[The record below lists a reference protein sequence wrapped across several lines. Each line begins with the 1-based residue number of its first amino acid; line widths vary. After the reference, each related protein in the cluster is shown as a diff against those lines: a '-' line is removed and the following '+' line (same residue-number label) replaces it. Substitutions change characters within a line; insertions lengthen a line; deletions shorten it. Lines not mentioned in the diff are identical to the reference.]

1 MYHYYSNQRASAT
14 EQEHLTLHACNSSSQ
29 KSVCEVKY
37 FRNNERRS
45 CQSKEKNDEG
55 MANVWL
61 ILGGSLS
68 LQMMLS
74 NLPTHLHTSHNRLLT
89 FILPSGE
96 AGLPW
101 HYFPELAMTFLLFNR
116 RCEGVLRQ
124 GRKAWMG
131 RAKNRF
137 SLVAASCSRICL
149 FAHTELKQT
158 LLWGENLPFLKL
170 SGQLSTI
177 LDNNRQCFSTS
188 QEGKLLARGSALGKC
203 SGLWLGYSFGEN
215 YWVKES
221 CSHYLSILKD
231 KIFQGAK

>member
-45 CQSKEKNDEG
+45 CQSKEKNGEG

-96 AGLPW
+96 DGLPW

-170 SGQLSTI
+170 SGHLGQQQAVLLYKPRRETPCKRI
-177 LDNNRQCFSTS
+177 WPREVLRIMAGIFLWW
-188 QEGKLLARGSALGKC
+188 KLLGKRVMQP
-203 SGLWLGYSFGEN
+203 LF
-215 YWVKES
+215 V
-221 CSHYLSILKD
+221 HT
-231 KIFQGAK
+231 

>member
-1 MYHYYSNQRASAT
+1 
-14 EQEHLTLHACNSSSQ
+14 
-29 KSVCEVKY
+29 
-37 FRNNERRS
+37 
-45 CQSKEKNDEG
+45 

-101 HYFPELAMTFLLFNR
+101 HYFPELAMTLLLFNR

-131 RAKNRF
+131 RAKNGF
-137 SLVAASCSRICL
+137 SKKEVQSGCCILQQDLLVCSHWAETDTFVGWKSPLPQTVRTTINYLGQQQAVFLYKPRRETPCKRIWPREVL
-149 FAHTELKQT
+149 RIMAGIF
-158 LLWGENLPFLKL
+158 LWW
-170 SGQLSTI
+170 
-177 LDNNRQCFSTS
+177 
-188 QEGKLLARGSALGKC
+188 KLLGKRVMQP
-203 SGLWLGYSFGEN
+203 LF
-215 YWVKES
+215 V
-221 CSHYLSILKD
+221 HT
-231 KIFQGAK
+231 